1 MFPVPYFTCVKHHLL
16 QLALMFLYRI
26 ETYKE
31 NNPNYGMVK
40 AIALASKECTVNPN
54 TLCLMLQT

>member
-1 MFPVPYFTCVKHHLL
+1 
-16 QLALMFLYRI
+16 MFLYRI

-54 TLCLMLQT
+54 TLCLML